1 MVVGGEVVI
10 VVVLVAEV
18 VDAGVVGD
26 MVVVVVVIVVVL
38 LILLLFLK
46 PWCCCQCWSAK
57 ACLRLLDH
65 GFFAFLLFCF
75 CCVDLDLFLS
85 KIGKR
90 GAELFVAAAA
100 GAYLFVSLS
109 REDCALFCLDLSLYG
124 GVFEAGLGADDRS
137 LMSLLVGW
145 CARHVCLFCASAVS
159 CSKVATC
166 TGTSCSILDLSPLS
180 NWTRIASL
188 VSRSPGARRMCPSH
202 FHLRAL
208 IAVMMS

>member
-65 GFFAFLLFCF
+65 GFWFLCLLVVLFLLRRFRLVFVENREEGGGAVRGCSCWRVPLRVIVTRRLCTVLPGPELVRRCF
-75 CCVDLDLFLS
+75 
-85 KIGKR
+85 R
-90 GAELFVAAAA
+90 GWA
-100 GAYLFVSLS
+100 G
-109 REDCALFCLDLSLYG
+109 C
-124 GVFEAGLGADDRS
+124 
-137 LMSLLVGW
+137 
-145 CARHVCLFCASAVS
+145 
-159 CSKVATC
+159 
-166 TGTSCSILDLSPLS
+166 
-180 NWTRIASL
+180 
-188 VSRSPGARRMCPSH
+188 
-202 FHLRAL
+202 
-208 IAVMMS
+208 

>member
-75 CCVDLDLFLS
+75 CCVDLDLFFVENREE
-85 KIGKR
+85 GGGAVR
-90 GAELFVAAAA
+90 GCSCWRVPLRVIVTRRLCTVLPGPELVRRCFRGWA
-100 GAYLFVSLS
+100 G
-109 REDCALFCLDLSLYG
+109 C
-124 GVFEAGLGADDRS
+124 
-137 LMSLLVGW
+137 
-145 CARHVCLFCASAVS
+145 
-159 CSKVATC
+159 
-166 TGTSCSILDLSPLS
+166 
-180 NWTRIASL
+180 
-188 VSRSPGARRMCPSH
+188 
-202 FHLRAL
+202 
-208 IAVMMS
+208 